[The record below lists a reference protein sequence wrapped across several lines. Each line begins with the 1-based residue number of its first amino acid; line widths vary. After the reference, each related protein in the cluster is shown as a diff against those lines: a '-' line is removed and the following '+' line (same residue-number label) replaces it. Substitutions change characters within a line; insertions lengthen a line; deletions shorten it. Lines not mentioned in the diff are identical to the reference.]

1 MYFSIGALFLLMG
14 LAVERLHWYFL
25 ISGYNTMSR
34 EKKKNVDVEGLWR
47 LLGYYMYGSAL
58 LFVLLGVLQRLAGGR
73 GMLFTGVLWGL
84 GTLGIL
90 VTAQQFDHNP
100 RATGWRLVRGIIGV
114 TLLFGVVLF
123 FLFSTGRP
131 AELTVTDESLTIHG
145 MYGDTWEN
153 GEIRD
158 LSLLEEMPVLT
169 GRTNGSSF
177 LGQLK
182 GYFRLED
189 DSKVLV
195 FITRGSSPYI
205 RMETPDGVVYMNRPD
220 SQETRLLYEN
230 MKNFLPGA

>member
-1 MYFSIGALFLLMG
+1 MFFAIGVLFFLMG
-14 LAVERLHWYFL
+14 LAIERLHWYFL

-34 EKKKNVDVEGLWR
+34 EKKKNVDVQGLGR

-58 LFVLLGVLQRLAGGR
+58 LSVLQGLLQRLTGGQ

-90 VTAQQFDHNP
+90 VAAQRYDHNP
-100 RATGWRLVRGIIGV
+100 RATGWGLVRGIIGV

-123 FLFSTGRP
+123 FLFSAGQP
-131 AELTVTDESLTIHG
+131 AELTVTEESLTIHG
-145 MYGDTWEN
+145 MYGDTWEE
-153 GEIRD
+153 GEIRG
-158 LSLLEEMPVLT
+158 LILLEEMPVLT

-189 DSKVLV
+189 SSRALV

-205 RMETPDGVVYMNRPD
+205 RMETDEGVVYLNRPD
-220 SQETRLLYEN
+220 PEETRALY
-230 MKNFLPGA
+230 KKIK